1 MAATNIYETAAAQ
14 KDILYR
20 GWITEVN
27 YVSQMLRGGSIYGDA
42 NATPRR
48 MRRWYLAGLDAY
60 TVVKRLNGAR

>member
-1 MAATNIYETAAAQ
+1 MAATNIYETAAAR

-27 YVSQMLRGGSIYGDA
+27 YVSQMLRGCGIHVDA

-48 MRRWYLAGLDAY
+48 MRRWYLAGLNAY
-60 TVVKRLNGAR
+60 TVVKRLNGDR

>member
-1 MAATNIYETAAAQ
+1 MTTNLYETAAAQ
-14 KDILYR
+14 RDIAYR

-27 YVSQMLRGGSIYGDA
+27 YTSMMLRGGGIYDDL
-42 NATPRR
+42 NATPQR